1 VSESVQL
8 RDVLVILLAAVVVV
22 TVFRRL
28 RASAVLGY
36 LVAGALIGPHSM
48 GLVTDVRATAILG
61 QFGLVFLL
69 FSIGLELTVERL
81 VALRRYVF
89 GLGAAQVVVTT
100 LIFWAALRALGL
112 DRGAALIVGAGLA
125 LSSTAVV
132 LQILVERRELGTPH
146 GRVALAVLLLQ
157 DLAVVP
163 LLTLVP
169 LLARRE
175 ASILSALGGAFLKA
189 AAALIV
195 ILALGRLAL
204 RPMLRMVAKE
214 GTPELFTGV
223 VLFVVLGVGW
233 LTEQV
238 GLSMALGAFLAG
250 LLMAETEYRPQVE
263 GDIQPFRGL
272 LLSLFFMTVGMGLNL
287 ELLREQW
294 PLLVGLLVALL
305 FVKATILLL
314 LSRAFGLPLAV
325 GAAIALM
332 LAQGSEFGFVLFS
345 LAQQSGAM
353 SAHTTQVAVLVVG
366 LSMAVTPGL
375 LASSREVL
383 RRLERPLDQPHDA
396 LVADTSQMNE
406 HIVIAGF
413 GRVGQTVGLL
423 LDSRFIPYLALD
435 LDPELVAEARRRG
448 LPVFYGDAS
457 RADVLKAAG
466 IDRAQMAVST
476 LDHPE
481 LARRAVQVLRRL
493 RTSMPII
500 ARAKDV
506 AECER
511 LVRAGATVAVP
522 EIVEGSLQL
531 GGVLLRQLGES
542 PERVNQL
549 LEQFRQETY
558 ARLAAIT
565 PAGSPAILVPA
576 VPEEPG
582 GQSEGGTGHGGV
594 PQPKPT
600 RLQ

>member
-1 VSESVQL
+1 MAESVQL

-22 TVFRRL
+22 SVFRRL

-36 LVAGALIGPHSM
+36 LVAGALIGPH
-48 GLVTDVRATAILG
+48 GLGLIRDVGATAILG

-69 FSIGLELTVERL
+69 FSIGLELSIERL

-100 LIFWAALRALGL
+100 LIFWAVLRALGL
-112 DRGAALIVGAGLA
+112 DGGAALIVGSGLA

-132 LQILVERRELGTPH
+132 LQILVERRELSTPH
-146 GRVALAVLLLQ
+146 GRVAFAVLLLQ

-175 ASILSALGGAFLKA
+175 ASVLTALGGAFLKA

-204 RPMLRMVAKE
+204 RPILRLVARN
-214 GTPELFTGV
+214 GTPELFTGI
-223 VLFVVLGVGW
+223 VLLVVLGVGW

-272 LLSLFFMTVGMGLNL
+272 LLALFFMTVGMGLNL
-287 ELLREQW
+287 DLLREQW
-294 PLLVGLLVALL
+294 LVLVGLLFALL
-305 FVKATILLL
+305 LVKATVLLL
-314 LSRAFGLPLAV
+314 LSRAFGLSLAV
-325 GAAIALM
+325 AAAIALM
-332 LAQGSEFGFVLFS
+332 LAQGGEFGFVLFS
-345 LAQQSGAM
+345 LAQQAGAI
-353 SAHTTQVAVLVVG
+353 SAHTAQLAVLVVG
-366 LSMAVTPGL
+366 LSMAVTPVL
-375 LASSREVL
+375 LTSSREVL

-396 LVADTSQMNE
+396 LVADTSEMNE
-406 HIVIAGF
+406 HVVIAGF
-413 GRVGQTVGLL
+413 GRVGQTLGLL
-423 LDSRFIPYLALD
+423 LDSRFIRYVALD
-435 LDPELVAEARRRG
+435 LNAELVAEARRRG

-466 IDRAQMAVST
+466 IERAQMAVST
-476 LDHPE
+476 LDDPE
-481 LARRAVQVLRRL
+481 LASRAVHVLRRL

-500 ARAKDV
+500 VRAHD
-506 AECER
+506 AADCER
-511 LVRAGATVAVP
+511 LVRAGATAAVP

-542 PERVNQL
+542 PERVHQL
-549 LEQFRQETY
+549 LEQFRQEAY
-558 ARLAAIT
+558 ARLVEI
-565 PAGSPAILVPA
+565 SPAESQL
-576 VPEEPG
+576 
-582 GQSEGGTGHGGV
+582 
-594 PQPKPT
+594 PT
-600 RLQ
+600 